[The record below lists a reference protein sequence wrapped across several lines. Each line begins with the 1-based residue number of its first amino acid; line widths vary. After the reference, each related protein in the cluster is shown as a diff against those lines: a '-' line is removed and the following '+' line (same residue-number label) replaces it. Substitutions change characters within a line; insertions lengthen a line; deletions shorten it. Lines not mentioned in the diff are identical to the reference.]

1 MEEYLNNGRFP
12 ALPGAKV
19 EYVETEVRTR
29 YPWELLQIFTVMG
42 VAGLLWH
49 NVRKLLHTVS
59 AKVGIVV

>member
-1 MEEYLNNGRFP
+1 
-12 ALPGAKV
+12 
-19 EYVETEVRTR
+19 
-29 YPWELLQIFTVMG
+29 MG